1 MKISLSK
8 KKIVLSLLTTFI
20 ICFLGTFM
28 LLHSEEVSSFYKSP
42 LLAMVIGAFL
52 LVFSFVSTVAL
63 IQFLFKGEGVSI
75 DSNSLFDDSSLVSVG
90 LIEWDD
96 ITSIRTA
103 KINTTRF
110 LLIDVKN
117 PEEYLSRFGKLKSW
131 WLKVNAG
138 PFGTPISISAV
149 LLECSFDEL
158 ENRVREAYEKNKKMS
173 DMRECNSGNTV

>member
-8 KKIVLSLLTTFI
+8 KKIVLYFLTTFFL
-20 ICFLGTFM
+20 CFLGVFT
-28 LLHSEEVSSFYKSP
+28 LLHPEEVSNFFKSP
-42 LLAMVIGAFL
+42 RLAMAIGAL
-52 LVFSFVSTVAL
+52 TLVLSFVFTVAL
-63 IQFLFKGEGVSI
+63 IQIFFKGEGVSI
-75 DSNSLFDDSSLVSVG
+75 DSKGLLDNSSLVSVG

-96 ITSIRTA
+96 ITSIRTG
-103 KINTTRF
+103 KINATRF

-138 PFGTPISISAV
+138 SFGTPISISAG

-158 ENRVREAYEKNKKMS
+158 ENWIREGYKKNKKIS
-173 DMRECNSGNTV
+173 DKLL